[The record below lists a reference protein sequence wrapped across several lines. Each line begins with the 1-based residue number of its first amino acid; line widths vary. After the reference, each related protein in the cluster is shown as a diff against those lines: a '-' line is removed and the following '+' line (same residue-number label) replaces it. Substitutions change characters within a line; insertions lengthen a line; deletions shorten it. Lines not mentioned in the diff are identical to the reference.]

1 MKLYAYAIGAAGLVA
16 AVWYYGHTRYN
27 AGQDDI
33 RAEVAEQVA
42 IATAKTARIDAERVK
57 LSERIEHD
65 LQPRLAAADASARD
79 TARKLRIATARSCPL
94 PKAADST
101 ADPSAAPGEPGDAEA
116 IGQATERYF
125 AAAAR
130 DAERLAA
137 WQEWYRELQDSTQE
151 SGPRRTGAG
160 IDEPSSARP

>member
-42 IATAKTARIDAERVK
+42 VATAKTARIDAERVK

-65 LQPRLAAADASARD
+65 LQPKIAAADAN
-79 TARKLRIATARSCPL
+79 ARSLARRLREYASRSPV
-94 PKAADST
+94 ST
-101 ADPSAAPGEPGDAEA
+101 APGPAAEPAEAPGEPGDGDPVER
-116 IGQATERYF
+116 ATEQHF
-125 AAAAR
+125 AACAR
-130 DAERLAA
+130 DSERLAA
-137 WQEWYRELQDSTQE
+137 WQEWYRELSNN
-151 SGPRRTGAG
+151 
-160 IDEPSSARP
+160 

>member
-42 IATAKTARIDAERVK
+42 VATAKTARIDAERVK

-65 LQPRLAAADASARD
+65 LQPKIAAADAN
-79 TARKLRIATARSCPL
+79 ARSLARRLREYANRRPV
-94 PKAADST
+94 ST
-101 ADPSAAPGEPGDAEA
+101 APGPAAEPAEAPGEPGDGDPVER
-116 IGQATERYF
+116 ATEQHF
-125 AAAAR
+125 AACAR
-130 DAERLAA
+130 DSERLAA
-137 WQEWYRELQDSTQE
+137 WQEWYRELSNN
-151 SGPRRTGAG
+151 
-160 IDEPSSARP
+160 

>member
-42 IATAKTARIDAERVK
+42 VATAKTARIDAERVK

-65 LQPRLAAADASARD
+65 LQPKIAAADAN
-79 TARKLRIATARSCPL
+79 ARSLARRLREYAGRRPV
-94 PKAADST
+94 ST
-101 ADPSAAPGEPGDAEA
+101 APGPAAEPAEAPGEPGDGDPVER
-116 IGQATERYF
+116 ATEQHF
-125 AAAAR
+125 AACAR
-130 DAERLAA
+130 DSERLAA
-137 WQEWYRELQDSTQE
+137 WQEWYRELSNN
-151 SGPRRTGAG
+151 
-160 IDEPSSARP
+160 